1 MYMGNKV
8 AALEHAKRAVSLEP
22 SNAEYRQLLEML
34 QSGGDFYDNYSGTS
48 KVIEVSKDVYE
59 CMMTAYYQT
68 KRYYQQYDRHQPLV
82 FDETETGE
90 ALNAASP
97 AADRICFEKL
107 ESEAVK
113 ELLNRLA
120 PDVSRMIYLRFVEEM
135 SLREIAYAE
144 GTTISRTWRSIQ
156 KGLADLKELI
166 VNTEHEFLDLI

>member
-1 MYMGNKV
+1 
-8 AALEHAKRAVSLEP
+8 
-22 SNAEYRQLLEML
+22 ML
-34 QSGGDFYDNYSGTS
+34 
-48 KVIEVSKDVYE
+48 
-59 CMMTAYYQT
+59 
-68 KRYYQQYDRHQPLV
+68 HPH
-82 FDETETGE
+82 
-90 ALNAASP
+90 

-156 KGLADLKELI
+156 KGLADLKEII
-166 VNTEHEFLDLI
+166 VDSEHELLELI

>member
-1 MYMGNKV
+1 MKV
-8 AALEHAKRAVSLEP
+8 IKLS
-22 SNAEYRQLLEML
+22 
-34 QSGGDFYDNYSGTS
+34 SGCHYVPRPWFQETESGYLVKPADFYDNYSGTS

-156 KGLADLKELI
+156 KGLADLKEII
-166 VNTEHEFLDLI
+166 VDSEHELLELI